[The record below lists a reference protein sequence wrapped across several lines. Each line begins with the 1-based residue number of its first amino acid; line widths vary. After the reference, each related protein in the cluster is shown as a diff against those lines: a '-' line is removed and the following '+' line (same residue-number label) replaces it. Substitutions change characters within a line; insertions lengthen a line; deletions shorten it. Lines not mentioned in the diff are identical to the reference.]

1 MKIFAYEEMQM
12 VLIAQPFICKYNF
25 KLNTKFL
32 SVSMS
37 DKNVIIIMV
46 GMIFFGIIIIFLF
59 R

>member
-1 MKIFAYEEMQM
+1 MKIFAYEGMQM
-12 VLIAQPFICKYNF
+12 VLIAQHFICKYNF
-25 KLNTKFL
+25 KLNTKLL

-46 GMIFFGIIIIFLF
+46 GMIFLGIIIIFLF

>member
-46 GMIFFGIIIIFLF
+46 GMIFLGIIIIFLF

>member
-46 GMIFFGIIIIFLF
+46 GMIFFGIIIFLF

>member
-1 MKIFAYEEMQM
+1 MKIFAYEGMQM

-25 KLNTKFL
+25 KLNTKML

-37 DKNVIIIMV
+37 DKNVIVILV
-46 GMIFFGIIIIFLF
+46 SMIFFGIMVIFLF

>member
-1 MKIFAYEEMQM
+1 MKIFAYEGMQM

>member
-1 MKIFAYEEMQM
+1 M
-12 VLIAQPFICKYNF
+12 VLIAQHFICKYNF
-25 KLNTKFL
+25 KLNTKLL

-46 GMIFFGIIIIFLF
+46 GMIFLGIIIIFLF